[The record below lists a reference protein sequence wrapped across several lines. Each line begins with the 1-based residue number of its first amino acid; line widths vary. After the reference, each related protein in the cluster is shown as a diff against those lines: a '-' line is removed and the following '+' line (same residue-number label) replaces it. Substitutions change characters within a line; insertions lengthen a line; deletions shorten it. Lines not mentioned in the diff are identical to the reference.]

1 MFELLHKKA
10 VTVILKNSFN
20 KMNKSKLLLVMTFND
35 HILCVTFMNFTS
47 NLLKFDRKQT
57 AQ

>member
-20 KMNKSKLLLVMTFND
+20 KMNKTKLLALSFND
-35 HILCVTFMNFTS
+35 HIPCVIFMNLTS